1 MNLFINFIINW
12 KKLFC
17 KVVLKRFSKLKLFI
31 LFSLSKRGYQQIFI
45 VSFSK
50 PVLVKRDSKSKVA
63 MNNPKFSL
71 ANAKLF
77 LMVNLL
83 VLIVCKIETKRFAKS
98 YEGVLMA
105 DKIGRKGGQLSM
117 SGSYEFYKDCITCQ
131 VWEIL
136 CFSFLNSISKISW

>member
-1 MNLFINFIINW
+1 
-12 KKLFC
+12 
-17 KVVLKRFSKLKLFI
+17 
-31 LFSLSKRGYQQIFI
+31 
-45 VSFSK
+45 
-50 PVLVKRDSKSKVA
+50 

-117 SGSYEFYKDCITCQ
+117 SVSYEFYKDCITCQ
-131 VWEIL
+131 VWK
-136 CFSFLNSISKISW
+136 FYVSAF